1 MYFSVKKLIHHPR
14 KRLYNLI
21 KTCNIKKK
29 EGEKKEKECRSHASF
44 KEAEFNDKVEFLGA
58 SWAEDFVCLMEFPW
72 EWPQNLSIR
81 SQPCTFEAWLGFFDL
96 LAISLFDVSSYLF
109 STRKI
114 YTVKKNLSYGNP
126 FSRRSFFHC
135 YAQVSI
141 HLRGNIDCR
150 NECQNKTTSC
160 SRFLSYFRVQI
171 FSILPVYNLEQV
183 TSISIISNGFY

>member
-29 EGEKKEKECRSHASF
+29 KGKKKEKECRSHASF

-114 YTVKKNLSYGNP
+114 YTVKKNLSYRNP
-126 FSRRSFFHC
+126 FSRRSFFHF
-135 YAQVSI
+135 YAQFRFIFEETSTVEMNVKI
-141 HLRGNIDCR
+141 RQRLARVFYHIFAYKFFLFFLFITW
-150 NECQNKTTSC
+150 NK
-160 SRFLSYFRVQI
+160 
-171 FSILPVYNLEQV
+171 
-183 TSISIISNGFY
+183 